1 MDAGVASVVTG
12 GFTQFAPS
20 SGTTCGAIGHALP
33 ENSGSSGKCPT
44 WGKPLLRRGLHEG
57 LMASDGTTKGG
68 SPRLSLSERRASSD
82 GLRSGTHVPLQ
93 ILSPALIAPSGAFV
107 GLESC
112 TFTTRPFVS
121 ALTSAS
127 CRPRFT
133 YTPGHESAR
142 ELSVSTTA
150 RRRFHSA
157 SYHRDSVVWKPT
169 RLKMCSASI
178 RTGWPQRRASNDS
191 LQRSAPRAARCRR

>member
-12 GFTQFAPS
+12 GFIQFAPL
-20 SGTTCGAIGHALP
+20 SGTTCGATGHALP
-33 ENSGSSGKCPT
+33 ANSRSSGKCRT

-57 LMASDGTTKGG
+57 LMGSDGTTKGG
-68 SPRLSLSERRASSD
+68 SPRPSLSERRVSSD
-82 GLRSGTHVPLQ
+82 GLRSATRVPLE
-93 ILSPALIAPSGAFV
+93 ILSPALIASSGAFV

-133 YTPGHESAR
+133 CTPGHESAR

-157 SYHRDSVVWKPT
+157 SYHRDSVIWKLT
-169 RLKMCSASI
+169 RLKTCCAFI
-178 RTGWPQRRASNDS
+178 RTGWPQRRASSDS
-191 LQRSAPRAARCRR
+191 LQRWAPRAARWRR